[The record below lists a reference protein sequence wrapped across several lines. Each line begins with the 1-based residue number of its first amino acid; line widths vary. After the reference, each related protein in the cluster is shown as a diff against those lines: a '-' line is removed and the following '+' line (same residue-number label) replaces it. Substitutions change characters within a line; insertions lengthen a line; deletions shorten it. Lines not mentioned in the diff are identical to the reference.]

1 MKKAISM
8 GFVSMAELLKQAS
21 NEGYAVPAF
30 CVWNAETIETV
41 MQIGEKLKARI
52 ILMSGPGEFPL
63 LGPAEL
69 SKIANSLVES
79 FDIQ

>member
-1 MKKAISM
+1 M